1 MTGTVGLAEQ
11 LVSELVDSGATA
23 VALTGSY
30 ARGDPTTNSDL
41 DLMIVGEGQSNLT
54 VRVGVLVAQSW
65 ASEDEYRGRFLDP
78 SEVGSAVPGWRQ
90 ALLLHDPEGRAG
102 LLKQEAIRWSWE
114 LLDDRCDG
122 WVAER
127 VVAMRRRC
135 RSSSMHLTT
144 GGR

>member
-1 MTGTVGLAEQ
+1 MSGTVGLAEQ

-78 SEVGSAVPGWRQ
+78 LRSGRPF
-90 ALLLHDPEGRAG
+90 RAG
-102 LLKQEAIRWSWE
+102 
-114 LLDDRCDG
+114 DR
-122 WVAER
+122 
-127 VVAMRRRC
+127 
-135 RSSSMHLTT
+135 RSCFTIPRDAP
-144 GGR
+144 GF